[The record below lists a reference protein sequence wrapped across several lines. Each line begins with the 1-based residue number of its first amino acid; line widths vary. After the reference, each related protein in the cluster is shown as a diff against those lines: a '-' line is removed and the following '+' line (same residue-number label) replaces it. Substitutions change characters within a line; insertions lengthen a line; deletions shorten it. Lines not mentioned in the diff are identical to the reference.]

1 MDGLGLG
8 LNRFRC
14 CRLRLGGDGCLE
26 GGIGQVEARAHL
38 HFVGVTQLVDAD
50 QAGHRQLV
58 GLGDLREGLPFG
70 NGVFRGSRDRG
81 YSHGLEGRTGHH
93 GIAGKSQGLAD
104 LNVVGIAQV
113 VEGHQVATADLVS
126 AGNAAEGFPAVD
138 AMAARAC
145 RHGGAWHLQAAP
157 GLNKVWIADP
167 IHPHQRAD
175 AHPITVGDI
184 GECFAGP
191 HRHRGSRG

>member
-1 MDGLGLG
+1 MLGLGGLDRLGLDHWFFGLNRFRLHWLGLRCLGLDGLGLG

-26 GGIGQVEARAHL
+26 GGVSQVEARAHL

-50 QAGHRQLV
+50 QAGHWQLV

-70 NGVFRGSRDRG
+70 NSVFRSSRDRG

-104 LNVVGIAQV
+104 LNVVGICLLY
-113 VEGHQVATADLVS
+113 TSPSPRDPKTSRMPSS
-126 AGNAAEGFPAVD
+126 A
-138 AMAARAC
+138 
-145 RHGGAWHLQAAP
+145 
-157 GLNKVWIADP
+157 
-167 IHPHQRAD
+167 
-175 AHPITVGDI
+175 
-184 GECFAGP
+184 
-191 HRHRGSRG
+191 